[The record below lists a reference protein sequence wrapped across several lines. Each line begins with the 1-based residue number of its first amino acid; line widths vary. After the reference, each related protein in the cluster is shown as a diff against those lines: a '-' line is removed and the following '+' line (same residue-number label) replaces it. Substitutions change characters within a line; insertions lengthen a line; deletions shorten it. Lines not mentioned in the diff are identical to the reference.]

1 MMERIEKKQATG
13 PISAPFTMMEDIRE
27 LFIRARETELSTNEL
42 EEAKPRVLPEPSYN
56 VTDHATHT
64 LDPADRKRQQE

>member
-1 MMERIEKKQATG
+1 
-13 PISAPFTMMEDIRE
+13 MMEDIPE
-27 LFIRARETELSTNEL
+27 LFIRTGETELSTNEL
-42 EEAKPRVLPEPSYN
+42 EEAKQRVLPEPSYN